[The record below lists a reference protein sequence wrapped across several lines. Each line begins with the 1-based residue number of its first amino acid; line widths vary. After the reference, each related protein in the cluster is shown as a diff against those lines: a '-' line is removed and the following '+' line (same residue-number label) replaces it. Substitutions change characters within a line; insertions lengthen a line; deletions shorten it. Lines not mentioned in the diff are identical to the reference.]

1 MSEHWS
7 EYWGQGHI
15 TSFGDAFKVNY
26 QGEIKALWQNFS
38 RTLDKYSKVLDIGTG
53 NGAVIEL
60 IQAVS
65 QHECV
70 GIDLAR
76 INDEVTKN
84 IKGHFI
90 SHVSA
95 EKMPFKNAEFDT
107 VISQFAL
114 EYSDVDLSLNEIYR
128 VLKSKGKIH
137 LVCHHESSIIV
148 KPNRKILESGLA
160 VKENVLTDLKAL
172 VNELINNKSSNLYKE
187 KIEQFISS
195 FQSLEKVSLEATN
208 FPAFYQFIT
217 ENKNVDFE
225 QAYKLFESELELLL
239 LRLNELKQAAE
250 NTEKLLHKI
259 RNTQYYSE
267 VVVTDLRDS
276 SNGLIAV
283 VISAEKCSG
292 VLN

>member
-7 EYWGQGHI
+7 EYWEQGHI
-15 TSFGDAFKVNY
+15 TSFGDAFKMNY

-38 RTLDKYSKVLDIGTG
+38 RTLDEHSKVLDIGTG

-60 IQAVS
+60 IQSVS

-70 GIDLAR
+70 GIDLAK

-95 EKMPFKNAEFDT
+95 EKMPFKDAEFDT

-114 EYSDVDLSLNEIYR
+114 EYSDIDLSLSEIHR
-128 VLKSKGKIH
+128 VLKSKGKLH

-148 KPNRKILESGLA
+148 KPNRQILEAGL
-160 VKENVLTDLKAL
+160 VIKENMLKDLKGL
-172 VNELINNKSSNLYKE
+172 VNALINNKPSGIYKE

-195 FQSLEKVSLEATN
+195 FQPLEKVSLDATN

-217 ENKNVDFE
+217 ENKSVDFE

-250 NTEKLLHKI
+250 NTEILLHKI
-259 RNTQYYSE
+259 NNTQCYSD
-267 VVVTDLRDS
+267 VVVRELRDT

-292 VLN
+292 ILN

>member
-26 QGEIKALWQNFS
+26 QGEIKALWQSFS

-70 GIDLAR
+70 GIDLAK

-114 EYSDVDLSLNEIYR
+114 EYSDIDLSLNEIYR

-148 KPNRKILESGLA
+148 EPNRQILEAGYA
-160 VKENVLTDLKAL
+160 VKEHVLADLKGL
-172 VNELINNKSSNLYKE
+172 VNALMNNEPTSLYIE
-187 KIEQFISS
+187 KIEKFISS

-208 FPAFYQFIT
+208 FPAFYRFIIK
-217 ENKNVDFE
+217 NKNIDFDE
-225 QAYKLFESELELLL
+225 AYKLFESELELLL
-239 LRLNELKQAAE
+239 LRLNELKKAAE

-259 RNTQYYSE
+259 RITQLFSE
-267 VVVTDLRDS
+267 IAFKEIRDE
-276 SNGLIAV
+276 SNNLIAV
-283 VISAEKCSG
+283 VISAEK
-292 VLN
+292 